1 MLRDLSI
8 GEVQIGEVQRRASKY
23 VAASGFVFVSTVVM
37 LLCSLVVCS
46 MPIAIAWLSLAVAF
60 TVSGQIVGFNGTWKL
75 DPSKTTGPHA
85 KSEVLIFRVTA
96 GEEHYTV
103 DEVEPDGSLFK
114 TEYTAKFDGKTYPNK
129 NLVTGA
135 ITYVS
140 LKKIDDRNEVLESRN
155 EPGGAVTY
163 KYRRV
168 LSGDGKTLTSSIIDA
183 DGTIYSVRV
192 FEKQ

>member
-1 MLRDLSI
+1 MTFSLD
-8 GEVQIGEVQRRASKY
+8 RRVSA
-23 VAASGFVFVSTVVM
+23 VAM
-37 LLCSLVVCS
+37 LLCSLVFWSPLTGTV
-46 MPIAIAWLSLAVAF
+46 PKVGAGIRIAVGWLSLAVAF
-60 TVSGQIVGFNGTWKL
+60 TASGQILGFNGTWKL

-85 KSEVLIFRVTA
+85 KSEVLIYRVTA
-96 GEEHYTV
+96 EDEHYTV

-114 TEYTAKFDGKTYPNK
+114 TEYTAKFDGKAYPNK

-140 LKKIDDRNEVLESRN
+140 LKKIDDRTEVLESRN
-155 EPGGAVTY
+155 EPGGPVTY

-168 LSGDGKTLTSSIIDA
+168 LSGDGKTITSSIIDA